1 MSSTISS
8 ATPEEFFHRCA
19 ADWNQIKNGS
29 KLPVPIHG
37 RLWSGMLANLD
48 ECYDFLTSFSLL
60 SAEEGG
66 KSDRKAAKINPYQSA
81 LNKLLQFGNSARAT
95 KTAGSYGE
103 GDLRNGISFGVTSNI
118 HPSTYIPMER
128 GESGTHFAACKERFL
143 VSTGRPVQPHQD
155 LPGDFVM
162 PPGRLDSC
170 KQVSIF
176 LQMNTSSLSNLL
188 PNSSDDLAKLYIHI

>member
-1 MSSTISS
+1 
-8 ATPEEFFHRCA
+8 
-19 ADWNQIKNGS
+19 
-29 KLPVPIHG
+29 
-37 RLWSGMLANLD
+37 MLANLD

-176 LQMNTSSLSNLL
+176 WQMNTSSLSNLL